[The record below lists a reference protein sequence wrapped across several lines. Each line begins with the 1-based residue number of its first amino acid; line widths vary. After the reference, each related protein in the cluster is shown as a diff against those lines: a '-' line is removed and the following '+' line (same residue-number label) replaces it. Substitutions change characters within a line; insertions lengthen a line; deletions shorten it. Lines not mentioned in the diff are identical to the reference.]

1 MKECMFKK
9 NKIFIINILSLI
21 FNISSMNK
29 LLSITKNKK
38 ICRND
43 LTHQEYILAKK
54 INFYKK
60 LNVDKNAS
68 SNQINLAYA
77 EKMNELHK
85 KCPSNLKQLERHLQ
99 IAYRVLS
106 LKKRKSYNDG
116 LDIGIY
122 KE

>member
-1 MKECMFKK
+1 MFKK

-43 LTHQEYILAKK
+43 LTHQEYLLAKK
-54 INFYKK
+54 INFYQEFE
-60 LNVDKNAS
+60 VSKNALR
-68 SNQINLAYA
+68 NEINVAYA
-77 EKMNELHK
+77 QRMNKLQSEREKINPSTFK
-85 KCPSNLKQLERHLQ
+85 KGEGHLQ
-99 IAYRVLS
+99 MIYCVLS
-106 LKKRKSYNDG
+106 LKRKSYNDG